1 MRQLLPCVVV
11 KVEDDKKDGKGS
23 KRIWISLRLSL
34 VHKGLSLDAIQEGM
48 VSSLKFVE
56 LHNVNIFAIFFF
68 EKSGILVPL
77 FVLEPISL
85 YIFTKGDCLY
95 TNPHTHQPHTHTHI
109 LVFSS

>member
-48 VSSLKFVE
+48 VSSLNFVA

-68 EKSGILVPL
+68 
-77 FVLEPISL
+77 F
-85 YIFTKGDCLY
+85 
-95 TNPHTHQPHTHTHI
+95 
-109 LVFSS
+109 